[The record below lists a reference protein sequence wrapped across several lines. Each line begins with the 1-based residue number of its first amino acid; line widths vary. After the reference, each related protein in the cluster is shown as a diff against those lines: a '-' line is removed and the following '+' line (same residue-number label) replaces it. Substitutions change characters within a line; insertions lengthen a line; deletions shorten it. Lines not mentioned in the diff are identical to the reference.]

1 MDVTQEADV
10 RAMALHLP
18 PANIQNECFS
28 ERSHLMFCSYGT
40 HGGITLSKTDG
51 PGIEAA
57 GSSDVRLL
65 ERRGRFIRRNV
76 RTASVGCTA
85 LFKKFILIIINF
97 LVRQKLLRYNIFT
110 RYYSLYP

>member
-57 GSSDVRLL
+57 GSPNVRLL
-65 ERRGRFIRRNV
+65 ERSGRSIWRKIIREKGQVHPAECQDRIGWLY
-76 RTASVGCTA
+76 RTV
-85 LFKKFILIIINF
+85 
-97 LVRQKLLRYNIFT
+97 
-110 RYYSLYP
+110 